1 MLSKSKNQNKGLIGS
16 TNRIGFVY
24 DTYRYKVCIGNI
36 YKIIKDMIEPHNCK
50 LNTWYY
56 KKIIM

>member
-36 YKIIKDMIEPHNCK
+36 YKIIKDMIPK
-50 LNTWYY
+50 IANTYY